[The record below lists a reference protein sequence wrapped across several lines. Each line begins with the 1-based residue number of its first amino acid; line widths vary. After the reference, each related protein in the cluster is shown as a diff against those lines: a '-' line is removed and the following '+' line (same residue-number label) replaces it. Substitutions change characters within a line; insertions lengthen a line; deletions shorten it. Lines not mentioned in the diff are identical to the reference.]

1 MKANIRYNSVER
13 FWDVDIFDEQGCVG
27 KFVLSVDKDDV
38 KCVRGTM
45 FKYRK
50 QIYDDS
56 KVSEIMDALCDA
68 IEENLTKN
76 FVLIP
81 E

>member
-1 MKANIRYNSVER
+1 MKSKMKANIRYNSVER

-45 FKYRK
+45 FKYP
-50 QIYDDS
+50 
-56 KVSEIMDALCDA
+56 VS
-68 IEENLTKN
+68 
-76 FVLIP
+76 
-81 E
+81 